1 MGDYRINFCLK
12 VEAVKAKQ
20 QSRNKLG
27 LCGFVAAAI
36 PRRKLRLK
44 LFNAC

>member
-1 MGDYRINFCLK
+1 MADYRINYCLK
-12 VEAVKAKQ
+12 AEAAKAKQ

-36 PRRKLRLK
+36 FLRKLRLK
-44 LFNAC
+44 RFNAC